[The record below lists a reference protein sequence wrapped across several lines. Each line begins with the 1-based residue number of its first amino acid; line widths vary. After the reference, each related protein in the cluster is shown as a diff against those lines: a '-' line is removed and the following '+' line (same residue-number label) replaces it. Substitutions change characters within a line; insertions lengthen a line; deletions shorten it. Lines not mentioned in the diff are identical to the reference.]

1 MTTPR
6 QAVGDLLTALS
17 DRLVGQDHIVR
28 GLIIAL
34 LCDGHLLVEGPPG
47 TGKTRVIKALAQLL
61 GVSFGRVQFT
71 PDLLPSDL
79 TGSEI
84 YTAKRELEFR
94 PGPLFNQLIL
104 ADEINRAP
112 ARVQSALLE
121 AMEERQVTVGGSSMA
136 LPRPF
141 LVMATQNTVDQEG
154 TYPLPEAQLDRFFM
168 KLEID
173 YPSREADFVILRQQQ
188 NEELSDS
195 AHSPVLNPNDVGEA
209 QKQIRDVTLSD
220 SVVQYIVDLV
230 HATRFPERY
239 SSELAGW
246 IQAGAS
252 TRASLSIQ
260 RAARANA
267 WLAGRDYVEPED
279 VRAVLS
285 PCLMHRVQLSFD
297 ARAARVNSERFV
309 QTLLDHVAAH

>member
-47 TGKTRVIKALAQLL
+47 TGKTRLIKALAQLL

-195 AHSPVLNPNDVGEA
+195 AHSPVLNPNDVEEA

-285 PCLMHRVQLSFD
+285 PCLMHRVHLSFD

-309 QTLLDHVAAH
+309 KTLLDHVAAH

>member
-94 PGPLFNQLIL
+94 SGPLFNQLIL

-121 AMEERQVTVGGSSMA
+121 AMEERQVTVGGASMA

-141 LVMATQNTVDQEG
+141 LVMATQNTIDQEG

-188 NEELSDS
+188 NEELSAS
-195 AHSPVLNPNDVGEA
+195 PYAPVLNPNDIEEA
-209 QKQIRDVTLSD
+209 QKQIHDVALSD

-230 HATRFPERY
+230 HATRRPERY

-279 VRAVLS
+279 VRAVIL

-297 ARAARVNSERFV
+297 ARVAGVNSERFV
-309 QTLLDHVAAH
+309 KTLLDHVAAH

>member
-1 MTTPR
+1 MTTSR

-94 PGPLFNQLIL
+94 SGPLFNQLIL

-121 AMEERQVTVGGSSMA
+121 AMEERQVTVGGSSMP

-141 LVMATQNTVDQEG
+141 LVMATQNTIDQEG

-195 AHSPVLNPNDVGEA
+195 AHSSVLNPNHIEEA

-239 SSELAGW
+239 SIELAGW

-309 QTLLDHVAAH
+309 KTLLDHVTAH